1 MSVSL
6 ENEKNC
12 GNTSKLQEV
21 CRPTVG
27 RLTADRLPT
36 VGRQST
42 DKIVW
47 ELFFTFTQTF
57 MIFPIIPIETR
68 IFFSLF
74 QRVLRE
80 KERKKTFIFQLSK
93 RRMLFTRATI
103 ALASRARSV
112 FPFSYCPGFNA
123 RFLKY
128 CFRSLKSTGRKTA
141 N

>member
-47 ELFFTFTQTF
+47 EPVLHFYPNFHDFSYNTYRNTDFFFHYFRGYCEKKKGKKLLYFNYQN
-57 MIFPIIPIETR
+57 EEC
-68 IFFSLF
+68 SLRGPLLR
-74 QRVLRE
+74 QHPVLVPCFHSV
-80 KERKKTFIFQLSK
+80 TVLV
-93 RRMLFTRATI
+93 LTRAFLNTV
-103 ALASRARSV
+103 SV
-112 FPFSYCPGFNA
+112 
-123 RFLKY
+123 L
-128 CFRSLKSTGRKTA
+128 
-141 N
+141 